1 MSTSPSSAAPPP
13 STPLAQTAVDAAR
26 LAVLTPLRALPEAA
40 RAALAR
46 EAEVRSLEA
55 GTVLHAAKERG
66 RLLYLLEGT
75 LALAAPEQAP
85 VKLRAGTERAGLPLF
100 SKQFPYSA
108 AKSLAPARVLVL
120 DAGAVRDALAGARKD
135 GAGSGPADAAR
146 ARAVGHALD
155 EIMAAYEQGSLDLP
169 AMPEVAVRIGE
180 RMRDPDVSIDAL
192 AELAQLDPA
201 VAGYLIQVANSA
213 LYAGRGRARNVVDAV
228 SRLGLKTTQ
237 SLVTA
242 IALRNM
248 FEIADAELRARAR
261 ENWGRSVDVGAAA
274 HAVAQRTDEDLDAER
289 ALLAGLLHRVGAVPV
304 LDHFAARTVTPD
316 AAVVDAALETLATR
330 VGVLVVDAWQL
341 GRDLSTVVEHWADPD
356 RPESAR
362 ADYCDAV
369 QVAVALLDGDD
380 AAVAALPAWGRIGLP
395 ADDVAALREH
405 AETAVSVFRGL
416 LGR

>member
-13 STPLAQTAVDAAR
+13 STPLPQPAVDAAR
-26 LAVLTPLRALPEAA
+26 LAALTPTRALPEAA
-40 RAALAR
+40 RADLAR
-46 EAEVRSLEA
+46 RAEVRCLEA
-55 GTVLHAAKERG
+55 GAVLHAAKERG

-120 DAGAVRDALAGARKD
+120 DAAAVRDALAGARTAEAGP
-135 GAGSGPADAAR
+135 GAADAAR
-146 ARAVGHALD
+146 TRAVGLALD
-155 EIMAAYEQGSLDLP
+155 EITAAYEQGSLDLP

-180 RMRDPDVSIDAL
+180 RMRNPDVSIDAL

-213 LYAGRGRARNVVDAV
+213 LYAGRGRARNVVEAV

-248 FEIADAELRARAR
+248 FEVEDADLRARAR

-274 HAVAQRTDEDLDAER
+274 HAVVQCTDEDLDAER

-304 LDHFAARTVTPD
+304 LDHFAARQVTPD
-316 AAVVDAALETLATR
+316 AAVVEAALEKLTTR
-330 VGVLVVDAWQL
+330 VGMLVVDAWQL
-341 GRDLSTVVEHWADPD
+341 GRDLSEVVEHWADPE
-356 RPESAR
+356 RPTSGR

-369 QVAVALLDGDD
+369 QVAVALLDGGDE
-380 AAVAALPAWGRIGLP
+380 AVAALPARARLGLP
-395 ADDVAALREH
+395 DEGLAALREH

>member
-1 MSTSPSSAAPPP
+1 MTTSPSSAAPPP
-13 STPLAQTAVDAAR
+13 PEPALPTAVDAAR
-26 LAVLTPLRALPEAA
+26 LAALTPTRALPEAA

-46 EAEVRSLEA
+46 DAEVRSLAA

-108 AKSLAPARVLVL
+108 AKSLSPGRVLVL
-120 DAGAVRDALAGARKD
+120 DAAAVRDALAGARKGDAGD
-135 GAGSGPADAAR
+135 GAADAAR
-146 ARAVGHALD
+146 ARAVGLALD

-213 LYAGRGRARNVVDAV
+213 LYAGRGRARNVVEAV

-248 FEIADAELRARAR
+248 FEVEDADLRARAR
-261 ENWGRSVDVGAAA
+261 ENWGRCVDVGAAA

-304 LDHFAARTVTPD
+304 LDHFAARPVTPD
-316 AAVVDAALETLATR
+316 AAVVDAALGALVTR

-341 GRDLSTVVEHWADPD
+341 GRDLSAVVEHWADPD
-356 RPESAR
+356 RPVSGR

-380 AAVAALPAWGRIGLP
+380 EAVTVLAAWSRLGLP
-395 ADDVAALREH
+395 PEDVATLREH